1 VPKFGPAP
9 DTTRYSE
16 GVLALALL
24 ALVAGSLVYC
34 VLTVIAAE
42 HYTSARPAGADSLP
56 PISVLKPLAGVDL
69 GLEENLRSFFQ
80 QKYPRYEL
88 LFAVRSAEDPAIAVV
103 EKLRAEFSSVPS
115 SLIVTGEPPYPNA
128 KVFSLDRMRAAAKY
142 DLLVMADSDVRVT
155 PALLMTCASEFQDE
169 KVGLVTCPYR
179 AVPGESFWSRLE
191 AIGLNT
197 EFVSGVLVAR
207 LIDGMHFAIGPT
219 IVARRQALADI
230 GGFAALKDFLAEDFV
245 MGKLV
250 AELGWRVL
258 LSSYVI
264 EHHIGSQPFG
274 ANMKH
279 RLRWN
284 RSTRRSRPWGYIG
297 QIFTNPLP
305 LALLFTAAVPAWW
318 PVFFVAVG
326 FRAAAAWAAAVR
338 VLDDPLTR
346 RNWWLVPLQDL
357 ASFLLWVGAF
367 FGNTILWRGRKYE
380 LLPDGRFRLAK

>member
-1 VPKFGPAP
+1 VF
-9 DTTRYSE
+9 S
-16 GVLALALL
+16 LALL

-34 VLTVIAAE
+34 VLIVIAAE
-42 HYTSARPAGADSLP
+42 HYAAAQPAGADSLP
-56 PISVLKPLAGVDL
+56 PISILKPLAGVDL
-69 GLEENLRSFFQ
+69 DLEDNLRTFFQ

-88 LFAVRSAEDPAIAVV
+88 LFAVRSAEDPAIQVV

-115 SLIVTGEPPYPNA
+115 QLIVTGEPPYPNA
-128 KVFSLDRMRAAAKY
+128 KVFSLDRMRAAAQY

-155 PALLMTCASEFQDE
+155 PALLATCAAEFQD
-169 KVGLVTCPYR
+169 KQVGLVTCLYR

-197 EFVSGVLVAR
+197 EFVSGILVAR

-230 GGFAALKDFLAEDFV
+230 GGFGALKDYLAEDFV

-250 AELGWRVL
+250 AELGWRVM

-264 EHHIGSQPFG
+264 EHHIGSQPFA
-274 ANMKH
+274 ANMSH

-305 LALLFTAAVPAWW
+305 LALLFTAVVPAWW
-318 PVFFVAVG
+318 PVFFVATG

-357 ASFLLWVGAF
+357 ASFVLWVGAF

-380 LLPDGRFRLAK
+380 LLRDGRFRLAK